1 MGSKYKPWKEKPR
14 NSYVYSMNISRKGGA
29 MQDKRDKRGKH
40 DDMRSYVDEWDAPDP
55 KPIG

>member
-1 MGSKYKPWKEKPR
+1 
-14 NSYVYSMNISRKGGA
+14 